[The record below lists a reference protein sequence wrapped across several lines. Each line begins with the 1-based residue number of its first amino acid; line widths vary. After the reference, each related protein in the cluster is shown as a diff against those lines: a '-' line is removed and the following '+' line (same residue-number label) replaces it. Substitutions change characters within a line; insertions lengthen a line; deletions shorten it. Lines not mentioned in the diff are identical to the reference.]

1 MFLPLHVVVLAY
13 ASFPFRT
20 PAAVSIV
27 KFAFVSAN
35 QGGGGSEELW
45 VQTAGRLRS
54 MGHAVMA
61 LTEWKAGAQRRVRQ
75 LETLGVTH
83 RSLDLSGRWALV
95 NKALERLT
103 RQAPWSDRFMK
114 AMLDVFKP
122 DLVVF
127 NSGTLVDG
135 IPLLEIIHA
144 ERQPCV
150 VVTHLVSTDNWPDD
164 VLAEKIHRT
173 YSSALEACFV
183 SEHNRELCV
192 RQTGR
197 RLANSCI
204 VRNPFL
210 VCGAAIPMPE
220 LNADTTVRLA
230 LPARLHP
237 KTKGHDMLF
246 DVLARPEWRE
256 RKIEVSLFGAGGCE
270 KTLRALCQEMGIGDK
285 VAFAG
290 HVDDMNEV
298 WRQHHALILPS
309 RHEGLPIAQIEA
321 MLSGRAVI
329 GTPAGGIAEMIEPG
343 RTGFLAAACETN
355 ALHAAMEEAWSQRE
369 RWGAMGEEG
378 RRLVQARIPAEPVT
392 TWADHLLAL
401 AAAKCG
407 RP

>member
-1 MFLPLHVVVLAY
+1 MNFL
-13 ASFPFRT
+13 
-20 PAAVSIV
+20 
-27 KFAFVSAN
+27 FVSAN

-54 MGHAVMA
+54 QGHAVLA

-75 LETLGVTH
+75 LETAGVAH
-83 RSLDLSGRWALV
+83 RSVDLGGRRAV
-95 NKALERLT
+95 VSKVVDKLT
-103 RQAPWSDRFMK
+103 GRAPWRVRHFK
-114 AMLDVFKP
+114 ATLQAFKP
-122 DLVVF
+122 DLVIF

-135 IPLLEIIHA
+135 IPLLEIIH
-144 ERQPCV
+144 EECQPCV

-164 VLAEKIHRT
+164 ALAEQIHRA

-183 SEHNRELCV
+183 SEHNRDLCV

-197 RLANSCI
+197 RLANACI

-210 VCGAAIPMPE
+210 VCGEAIPMPALE
-220 LNADTTVRLA
+220 AETTVRLA

-246 DVLARPEWRE
+246 EVLARPEWRE
-256 RKIEVSLFGAGGCE
+256 RKIQVSLFGTGGCE
-270 KTLRALCQEMGIGDK
+270 KTLRALAQELGLADK

-290 HVDDMNEV
+290 HVNDMNEV
-298 WRQHHALILPS
+298 WRRHHALILPS

-321 MLSGRAVI
+321 MLAGRVVI
-329 GTPAGGIAEMIEPG
+329 ATPAGGIAEMMEPG

-355 ALHAAMEEAWSQRE
+355 ALHAVMEEAWGRRE
-369 RWGAMGEEG
+369 HWGSLGEAG

-392 TWADHLLAL
+392 VWVEHLLEL
-401 AAAKCG
+401 AGAGRG

>member
-1 MFLPLHVVVLAY
+1 M
-13 ASFPFRT
+13 
-20 PAAVSIV
+20 
-27 KFAFVSAN
+27 KFVFVSAN

-45 VQTAGRLRS
+45 VQTAGLLRS
-54 MGHAVMA
+54 MGHGVMA
-61 LTEWKAGAQRRVRQ
+61 LTEWKAGAHRRVRQ
-75 LETLGVTH
+75 LESLGVRH
-83 RSLDLSGRWALV
+83 RSLDLSGWRALV
-95 NKALERLT
+95 TKVLERLT
-103 RQAPWSDRFMK
+103 CQVSWRERLLRSTLCTFQPN
-114 AMLDVFKP
+114 
-122 DLVVF
+122 LVVF

-135 IPLLEIIHA
+135 IPLLRILHA

-164 VLAEKIHRT
+164 ALAEQIHLA
-173 YSSALEACFV
+173 YGGAVEACFV

-210 VCGAAIPMPE
+210 VSGEGIAMPA

-237 KTKGHDMLF
+237 KTKGQDMLF
-246 DVLARPEWRE
+246 EVLAQPEWQA
-256 RKIEVSLFGAGGCE
+256 RKIQVSLFGTGGCE
-270 KTLRALCQEMGIGDK
+270 KTLRALSQELELGDK
-285 VAFAG
+285 VAFCG

-321 MLSGRAVI
+321 MLAGRAVI
-329 GTPAGGIAEMIEPG
+329 ATPAGGIPEMMEPG
-343 RTGFLAAACETN
+343 RTGFLATACETN
-355 ALHAAMEEAWSQRE
+355 ALHAVMEEAWSQRE
-369 RWGAMGEEG
+369 RWGSLGEEG
-378 RRLVQARIPAEPVT
+378 RRLVQARIPTEPVKV
-392 TWADHLLAL
+392 WAEHLLEL
-401 AAAKCG
+401 AAKRG

>member
-1 MFLPLHVVVLAY
+1 MKFL
-13 ASFPFRT
+13 
-20 PAAVSIV
+20 
-27 KFAFVSAN
+27 FVSAN

-45 VQTAGRLRS
+45 VQTAGRLRGL
-54 MGHAVMA
+54 GHAVMA

-75 LETLGVTH
+75 LAGLGVTH
-83 RSLDLSGRWALV
+83 RSVDLSGKRAVV
-95 NKALERLT
+95 NKVLEKMMGL
-103 RQAPWSDRFMK
+103 APWRVRHFK
-114 AMLDVFKP
+114 AALKVFKP

-135 IPLLEIIHA
+135 IPLLEIIHE

-164 VLAEKIHRT
+164 TLAEKIHRA
-173 YSSALEACFV
+173 YGSALESCFV

-197 RLANSCI
+197 RLANACI

-210 VCGAAIPMPE
+210 VCGEAIPMPE

-237 KTKGHDMLF
+237 KTKGQDMLF
-246 DVLARPEWRE
+246 EVLARPEWRQ
-256 RKIEVSLFGAGGCE
+256 RKIQVSLFGTGGCE
-270 KTLRALCQEMGIGDK
+270 KTLKALSHQMGLGGK
-285 VAFAG
+285 VVFVG

-321 MLSGRAVI
+321 MLAGRAVI
-329 GTPAGGIAEMIEPG
+329 ATPAGGIAEMMEPG

-355 ALHAAMEEAWSQRE
+355 ALHAVMEEAWSRRE
-369 RWGAMGEEG
+369 HWGALGEEG

-392 TWADHLLAL
+392 VWAEHLLEL
-401 AAAKCG
+401 AAAKRG
-407 RP
+407 QP

>member
-1 MFLPLHVVVLAY
+1 MKFL
-13 ASFPFRT
+13 
-20 PAAVSIV
+20 
-27 KFAFVSAN
+27 FVSAN

-54 MGHAVMA
+54 LGHSVLA

-75 LETLGVTH
+75 LAALGVTH
-83 RSLDLSGRWALV
+83 RSVDLSGKRAV
-95 NKALERLT
+95 VTKVLERAIGL
-103 RQAPWSDRFMK
+103 APWRTRHLK
-114 AMLDVFKP
+114 AALKVYKP
-122 DLVVF
+122 DLVIF

-135 IPLLEIIHA
+135 IPLLEIIHE
-144 ERQPCV
+144 ERAPCM

-164 VLAEKIHRT
+164 TLAKKIHRAFG
-173 YSSALEACFV
+173 SALEACFV
-183 SEHNRELCV
+183 SEHNRELCM

-197 RLANSCI
+197 RLANACI

-210 VCGAAIPMPE
+210 VCGEAIPMPA
-220 LNADTTVRLA
+220 LNAETTVKLA

-246 DVLARPEWRE
+246 EVLARPHWRA
-256 RKIEVSLFGAGGCE
+256 RKIQVSLFGTGGCE
-270 KTLRALCQEMGIGDK
+270 KTLQTLCQELDITDK
-285 VAFAG
+285 VVFAG

-321 MLSGRAVI
+321 MLAGRTVI
-329 GTPAGGIAEMIEPG
+329 ATPAGGIAEMMEPG

-355 ALHAAMEEAWSQRE
+355 ALDAVMEEAWSRRE
-369 RWGAMGEEG
+369 GWGHLGEEG
-378 RRLVQARIPAEPVT
+378 RRLVQARIPTEPVT
-392 TWADHLLAL
+392 VWVEHLLAL
-401 AAAKCG
+401 ASKSA

>member
-1 MFLPLHVVVLAY
+1 VAFLFH
-13 ASFPFRT
+13 ASRLFRT
-20 PAAVSIV
+20 PPATVQLM

-54 MGHAVMA
+54 LGHAVMA

-75 LETLGVTH
+75 LEPLGVTH
-83 RSLDLSGRWALV
+83 RSLELSGRRALV
-95 NKALERLT
+95 NKVLERLT
-103 RQAPWSDRFMK
+103 GQTPWRDRFLK
-114 AMLDVFKP
+114 ASLGTFKP
-122 DLVVF
+122 DLVIF

-164 VLAEKIHRT
+164 ALAEKIHRT
-173 YSSALEACFV
+173 FSGALEASFV
-183 SEHNRELCV
+183 SEHNRELCM

-197 RLANSCI
+197 RLANACI
-204 VRNPFL
+204 VRNPYL
-210 VCGAAIPMPE
+210 VRGEAMLMPKMD
-220 LNADTTVRLA
+220 ADTTVRLA

-246 DVLARPEWRE
+246 EVLARPEWRE
-256 RKIEVSLFGAGGCE
+256 RKIQVSLFGTGGCE
-270 KTLRALCQEMGIGDK
+270 KTLRALCQELGIGDK
-285 VAFAG
+285 VAFCG

-321 MLSGRAVI
+321 MLAGRAVI
-329 GTPAGGIAEMIEPG
+329 ATPAGGISEMIEHG
-343 RTGFLAAACETN
+343 RTGFLASACDTES
-355 ALHAAMEEAWSQRE
+355 LRGVMEEAW
-369 RWGAMGEEG
+369 G
-378 RRLVQARIPAEPVT
+378 RRHAWGVMGAQGRQLVQMRIPADPVKV
-392 TWADHLLAL
+392 WADHLLAL
-401 AAAKCG
+401 VDSS
-407 RP
+407 RR

>member
-1 MFLPLHVVVLAY
+1 M
-13 ASFPFRT
+13 
-20 PAAVSIV
+20 
-27 KFAFVSAN
+27 KFIFVSAN

-45 VQTAGRLRS
+45 VQTAGRLRGL
-54 MGHAVMA
+54 GHAVMA

-75 LETLGVTH
+75 LQAQGVTH
-83 RSLDLSGRWALV
+83 RSLDLSGMRAV
-95 NKALERLT
+95 FNKVLERLT
-103 RQAPWSDRFMK
+103 GQAPWRDRFLK
-114 AMLDVFKP
+114 ATLRNFKP

-150 VVTHLVSTDNWPDD
+150 AVTHLVSTDNWPDD
-164 VLAEKIHRT
+164 AQAEKIHSS
-173 YSSALEACFV
+173 YSGALEACFV
-183 SEHNRELCV
+183 SEHNRDLSF

-197 RLANSCI
+197 NLPNARI

-210 VCGAAIPMPE
+210 VSVDAIPMPP
-220 LNADTTVRLA
+220 LNSETPVKLA

-246 DVLARPEWRE
+246 EVLARPEWRE
-256 RKIEVSLFGAGGCE
+256 RKIQVSLFGSGGCE
-270 KTLRALCQEMGIGDK
+270 KTLRALCQELGIGDK
-285 VAFAG
+285 VAFHG

-321 MLSGRAVI
+321 MLAGRAVI
-329 GTPAGGIAEMIEPG
+329 ATPAGGIAEMMEPG
-343 RTGFLAAACETN
+343 RTGFLAAACDTN
-355 ALHAAMEEAWSQRE
+355 ALHAVMEEAWGQRE
-369 RWGAMGEEG
+369 RWGGLGEEG
-378 RRLVQARIPAEPVT
+378 RKLVQARIPAEPVT
-392 TWADHLLAL
+392 VFVDHLLKL
-401 AAAKCG
+401 AARRG

>member
-1 MFLPLHVVVLAY
+1 M
-13 ASFPFRT
+13 
-20 PAAVSIV
+20 
-27 KFAFVSAN
+27 KFVFVSAN

-45 VQTAGRLRS
+45 VQTAGRLRGQ
-54 MGHAVMA
+54 GHSVMA

-75 LETLGVTH
+75 LEALGVTH
-83 RSLDLSGRWALV
+83 RSLDLAGKRALI
-95 NKALERLT
+95 NKVLERLT
-103 RQAPWSDRFMK
+103 GQSPWRDRFLK
-114 AMLDVFKP
+114 ASLAIFKP

-127 NSGTLVDG
+127 NSGTLLDG

-164 VLAEKIHRT
+164 PLAAKIQRT
-173 YSSALEACFV
+173 FSGALEACFV
-183 SEHNRELCV
+183 SEHNRELYV

-210 VCGAAIPMPE
+210 VRGGAIPMPE
-220 LNADTTVRLA
+220 MNADTTVRLA

-246 DVLARPEWRE
+246 EVLARPEWRE
-256 RKIEVSLFGAGGCE
+256 RKIQVSLFGAGGCE
-270 KTLRALCQEMGIGDK
+270 KSLRALCQEMKVCDK
-285 VAFAG
+285 VTFAG
-290 HVDDMNEV
+290 HVDDMDEV

-321 MLSGRAVI
+321 MFSGRAVI
-329 GTPAGGIAEMIEPG
+329 GTPAGGIAEMVEPG

-355 ALHAAMEEAWSQRE
+355 ALHAAMEEAWGQRE
-369 RWGAMGEEG
+369 HWGAMGDVG

-392 TWADHLLAL
+392 VWADHLLAL
-401 AAAKCG
+401 AGAKCG